1 MRFDRLRDLRSSD
14 GHAVPAYLLE
24 PDRPAGAI
32 ALAHGYGGAKEQML
46 GLAAHLAEAGFAA
59 CCPDLR
65 GHGEHPAPFGPG
77 LLHDL
82 EAAVGYCRR
91 YGRVAALGHSLGGR
105 LALMSGA
112 DLLIAVSPAIP
123 PKRPSEEGR
132 AMLIAFGS
140 TAVRTADPAAILP
153 LLQALGPIPNS
164 PQPKLLL
171 VAEGDVPSLLE
182 GVAEAAVA
190 LRGAERQLISRQQHR
205 AAPLPA
211 TIGNY
216 LPHWFNHA
224 DLKTNPEV
232 VERVQTWLVRQWGRE
247 MDKGH
252 G

>member
-1 MRFDRLRDLRSSD
+1 MFFDRMRDLRSSD
-14 GHAVPAYLLE
+14 GHSVPAYLFE
-24 PDRPAGAI
+24 PDRPSGAI

-46 GLAAHLAEAGFAA
+46 GLAARLAEAGFAA

-65 GHGEHPAPFGPG
+65 GHGEHPAPLGPG

-105 LALMSGA
+105 LALMSSAG
-112 DLLIAVSPAIP
+112 LLIAVSPAI

-132 AMLIAFGS
+132 AMLINFGS

-153 LLQALGPIPNS
+153 LLQALGPVPDS
-164 PQPKLLL
+164 PRPKLLL
-171 VAEGDVPSLLE
+171 VAEGDVASMLE
-182 GVAEAAVA
+182 GVAEAAA
-190 LRGAERQLISRQQHR
+190 SLTGAERQVITRQQHR

-211 TIGNY
+211 TIGAY

-232 VERVQTWLVRQWGRE
+232 VERVQAWLERRWGPRL
-247 MDKGH
+247 DKVP
-252 G
+252 